1 MDVQDR
7 GHCVSGILVV
17 KRPIQQGCGQGE
29 MLEAFMCL
37 QQELNQDHA
46 SFALERHLEDPLGE
60 NWRRDVA
67 LHQTRRSVSKAA
79 DAHLG
84 IDGGH
89 RNGTLEGITPVTIS
103 GPAARWSP
111 VYSPPMARPLKAEAT
126 PPKKTPEAQLWA
138 AADQAALEFSHGH
151 EDAQLKPSC
160 WVVATGVNALRGA
173 DERDAHSLQL
183 I

>member
-89 RNGTLEGITPVTIS
+89 RNGTLEGITPRAFGWWMERADEKGVKET
-103 GPAARWSP
+103 ARHK
-111 VYSPPMARPLKAEAT
+111 PLKMLSYVGEYT
-126 PPKKTPEAQLWA
+126 
-138 AADQAALEFSHGH
+138 
-151 EDAQLKPSC
+151 
-160 WVVATGVNALRGA
+160 
-173 DERDAHSLQL
+173 
-183 I
+183 

>member
-1 MDVQDR
+1 MRLALELPYGRYVKRVVFLSKNRGDGKSIGGDVSEATSSATPRQRMGVDTMDLHDR

-37 QQELNQDHA
+37 QQELNQDQA
-46 SFALERHLEDPLGE
+46 SFALERHLENPLGE
-60 NWRRDVA
+60 NWRRGGV

-89 RNGTLEGITPVTIS
+89 RNGTLEGITPVTIR

-111 VYSPPMARPLKAEAT
+111 VYSPPMARPLKAEAPAPT
-126 PPKKTPEAQLWA
+126 
-138 AADQAALEFSHGH
+138 
-151 EDAQLKPSC
+151 
-160 WVVATGVNALRGA
+160 
-173 DERDAHSLQL
+173 
-183 I
+183 